1 MTQKSQF
8 VTENTPK
15 NKDKL
20 EKQLKGVKNSA
31 KTQGFTEKR
40 KILLKTE
47 HKAYNKRLRQRY
59 LHSAQLTFDD
69 YVNYIEGYYR
79 IPTQTE
85 SVKRYSAPKVRETEE
100 IPSLS
105 TFKESS
111 TGVDWLKHKEK
122 LEISKQYTV
131 VPAYNKGPYMVVP
144 VEELHTAGKKV

>member
-1 MTQKSQF
+1 MQKRKILS
-8 VTENTPK
+8 
-15 NKDKL
+15 
-20 EKQLKGVKNSA
+20 
-31 KTQGFTEKR
+31 EKR
-40 KILLKTE
+40 KISLRVE

-69 YVNYIEGYYR
+69 YVDYIDGYYKGS
-79 IPTQTE
+79 IQTQ
-85 SVKRYSAPKVRETEE
+85 SVKRYSIPKVRETEE

-105 TFKESS
+105 AFKESA

-144 VEELHTAGKKV
+144 IDELHTAGKKV

>member
-1 MTQKSQF
+1 MQKRKILS
-8 VTENTPK
+8 
-15 NKDKL
+15 
-20 EKQLKGVKNSA
+20 
-31 KTQGFTEKR
+31 EKR
-40 KILLKTE
+40 KISLRVE

-79 IPTQTE
+79 IPIQTQPI
-85 SVKRYSAPKVRETEE
+85 KKYSIPKVRETEE

-105 TFKESS
+105 AFKESS

-144 VEELHTAGKKV
+144 VHELHTAGKRV

>member
-1 MTQKSQF
+1 MQ
-8 VTENTPK
+8 
-15 NKDKL
+15 
-20 EKQLKGVKNSA
+20 
-31 KTQGFTEKR
+31 KR
-40 KILLKTE
+40 KLLTEIRKITLKVE

-79 IPTQTE
+79 IPIQTQPI
-85 SVKRYSAPKVRETEE
+85 KKYSIPKVRETEE

-105 TFKESS
+105 AFKESS

-144 VEELHTAGKKV
+144 VHELHTAGKKV

>member
-1 MTQKSQF
+1 VQKRKILS
-8 VTENTPK
+8 
-15 NKDKL
+15 
-20 EKQLKGVKNSA
+20 
-31 KTQGFTEKR
+31 EKR
-40 KILLKTE
+40 KISLRVE

-69 YVNYIEGYYR
+69 YVDYIDGYYKGS
-79 IPTQTE
+79 IQTQ
-85 SVKRYSAPKVRETEE
+85 SVKRYSIPKVRETEE

-105 TFKESS
+105 AIKESA

>member
-1 MTQKSQF
+1 MQKRKILS
-8 VTENTPK
+8 
-15 NKDKL
+15 
-20 EKQLKGVKNSA
+20 
-31 KTQGFTEKR
+31 EKR
-40 KILLKTE
+40 KISLRVE
-47 HKAYNKRLRQRY
+47 HKAYNKRLRKRY

-79 IPTQTE
+79 IPIQTQPI
-85 SVKRYSAPKVRETEE
+85 KKYSIPKVRETEE

-105 TFKESS
+105 AFKESS

-144 VEELHTAGKKV
+144 VHELHTAGKKV

>member
-1 MTQKSQF
+1 M
-8 VTENTPK
+8 PK
-15 NKDKL
+15 RKVL
-20 EKQLKGVKNSA
+20 
-31 KTQGFTEKR
+31 TEKR
-40 KILLKTE
+40 KISLRVE
-47 HKAYNKRLRQRY
+47 HKAYNKRLRERY

-69 YVNYIEGYYR
+69 YVNYIEGYYKVP
-79 IPTQTE
+79 IKTQPI
-85 SVKRYSAPKVRETEE
+85 KKYSIPKVRETEE

-105 TFKESS
+105 AFKESS

>member
-1 MTQKSQF
+1 VQKRKILS
-8 VTENTPK
+8 
-15 NKDKL
+15 
-20 EKQLKGVKNSA
+20 
-31 KTQGFTEKR
+31 EKR
-40 KILLKTE
+40 KISLRVE

-69 YVNYIEGYYR
+69 YVDYIDGYYKGP
-79 IPTQTE
+79 IQTQ
-85 SVKRYSAPKVRETEE
+85 SVKRYSIPKVRETEE

-105 TFKESS
+105 AFKESS

>member
-1 MTQKSQF
+1 VQKRKILS
-8 VTENTPK
+8 
-15 NKDKL
+15 
-20 EKQLKGVKNSA
+20 
-31 KTQGFTEKR
+31 EKR
-40 KILLKTE
+40 KISLRVE

-79 IPTQTE
+79 IPIQTQPI
-85 SVKRYSAPKVRETEE
+85 KKYSIPKVRETEE

-105 TFKESS
+105 AFKESS

-144 VEELHTAGKKV
+144 VHELHTAGKKV

>member
-1 MTQKSQF
+1 MQKRKILS
-8 VTENTPK
+8 
-15 NKDKL
+15 
-20 EKQLKGVKNSA
+20 
-31 KTQGFTEKR
+31 EKR
-40 KILLKTE
+40 KISLRVE

-59 LHSAQLTFDD
+59 LHSAQLTFSD
-69 YVNYIEGYYR
+69 YVDYIEGYYKVS
-79 IPTQTE
+79 IQTQPI
-85 SVKRYSAPKVRETEE
+85 KKYSIPKVRETEE

-105 TFKESS
+105 AFKESS

>member
-1 MTQKSQF
+1 MRKRKILS
-8 VTENTPK
+8 
-15 NKDKL
+15 
-20 EKQLKGVKNSA
+20 
-31 KTQGFTEKR
+31 EKR
-40 KILLKTE
+40 KISLRVE

-69 YVNYIEGYYR
+69 YVDYIDGYYKGP
-79 IPTQTE
+79 IQTQ
-85 SVKRYSAPKVRETEE
+85 SVKRYSIPKVRETEE

-105 TFKESS
+105 AFKESS

-144 VEELHTAGKKV
+144 VHELHTAGKKV

>member
-1 MTQKSQF
+1 MQKRKILS
-8 VTENTPK
+8 
-15 NKDKL
+15 
-20 EKQLKGVKNSA
+20 
-31 KTQGFTEKR
+31 EKR
-40 KILLKTE
+40 KILLRVE

-69 YVNYIEGYYR
+69 YVDYIDGYYNGS
-79 IPTQTE
+79 IQTQ
-85 SVKRYSAPKVRETEE
+85 SVKKYSIPKVRETEE

-105 TFKESS
+105 AFKESA

-144 VEELHTAGKKV
+144 VDELHTAGKKV

>member
-1 MTQKSQF
+1 MQKRKILS
-8 VTENTPK
+8 
-15 NKDKL
+15 
-20 EKQLKGVKNSA
+20 
-31 KTQGFTEKR
+31 EKR
-40 KILLKTE
+40 KISLRVE

-69 YVNYIEGYYR
+69 YVDYIDGYYKGP
-79 IPTQTE
+79 IQTQ
-85 SVKRYSAPKVRETEE
+85 SVKRYSIPKVRETEE

-105 TFKESS
+105 AFKESS

>member
-1 MTQKSQF
+1 MQKRKVLS
-8 VTENTPK
+8 
-15 NKDKL
+15 
-20 EKQLKGVKNSA
+20 
-31 KTQGFTEKR
+31 EKR
-40 KILLKTE
+40 KITLRVE

-69 YVNYIEGYYR
+69 YVDYIDGYYKGS
-79 IPTQTE
+79 IQTQ
-85 SVKRYSAPKVRETEE
+85 SVKRYSIPKVRETEE

-105 TFKESS
+105 AFKESS

-144 VEELHTAGKKV
+144 IDELHTAGKKV